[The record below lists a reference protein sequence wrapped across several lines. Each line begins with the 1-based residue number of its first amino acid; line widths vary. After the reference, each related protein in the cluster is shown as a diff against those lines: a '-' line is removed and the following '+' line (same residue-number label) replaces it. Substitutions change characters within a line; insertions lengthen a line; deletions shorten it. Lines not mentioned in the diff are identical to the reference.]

1 MANIHSTDDHLDT
14 GVLGS
19 KYLLHALTQ
28 NGQAELAYKV
38 ASQTTQPSWGWWIKQ
53 GANTLWETWT
63 DEGSHN
69 HIFMGDC
76 VNWYVRTLVGIN
88 PDPTAPG
95 FKHIIIKPQPLGDLT
110 FAEARYESVRGP
122 ISCRWDRNG
131 DEFKLKLQI
140 PANTTATVY
149 LPTTNADSI
158 REAGQPLAEV
168 AGVTLKETADG
179 AALLEIGSGTYGF
192 TTTLKSIGCEAF
204 WLPVE

>member
-88 PDPTAPG
+88 PDPAAPG

-110 FAEARYESVRGP
+110 FAEARYESVPRPNFLSLGP
-122 ISCRWDRNG
+122 QWRRVQVEAANPREHHGHGLPADDR
-131 DEFKLKLQI
+131 
-140 PANTTATVY
+140 
-149 LPTTNADSI
+149 
-158 REAGQPLAEV
+158 RELN
-168 AGVTLKETADG
+168 
-179 AALLEIGSGTYGF
+179 S
-192 TTTLKSIGCEAF
+192 
-204 WLPVE
+204 